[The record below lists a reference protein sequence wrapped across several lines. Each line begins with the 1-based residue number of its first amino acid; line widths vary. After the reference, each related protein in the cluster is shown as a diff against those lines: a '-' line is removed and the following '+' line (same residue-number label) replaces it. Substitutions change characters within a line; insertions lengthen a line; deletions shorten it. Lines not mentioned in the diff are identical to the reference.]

1 MNPTSIKQSLAGRTI
16 LVAPDDGELATEFVH
31 DGARVLVWP
40 RIEIVEPDNYRAL
53 DEAIQNL
60 FGYDWL
66 IFANVNAAGFFLRR
80 LQNLGH
86 EISEL
91 DALRVCAFSD
101 ATRQQLEESHVHVD
115 LVAETFAT
123 DGLMAAIETYN
134 GGRDSLRGLN
144 FLLPRAAISRD
155 YLRQAIEDS
164 GARVDVVVAYR
175 TAGSH
180 NSELVQL
187 SVLLE
192 GGGIDCVVF
201 TTPASVRDFS
211 QLLDT
216 DDLSRLLKEVVVVCL
231 DNNTARIAAEFGLQD
246 HLVPTEPG
254 AAPLVSALTAHLGAT
269 GHPEQNRL
277 R

>member
-1 MNPTSIKQSLAGRTI
+1 MELVSINQALAGRTI
-16 LVAPDDGELATEFVH
+16 LIAPSGDQDLAKELVRH
-31 DGARVLVWP
+31 GARVIAWP
-40 RIEIVEPDNYRAL
+40 KIGIVDPEHFAAL

-66 IFANVNAAGFFLRR
+66 IFANTNAAGFFLHRFHHT
-80 LQNLGH
+80 GH

-91 DALRVCAFSD
+91 DALRVCALNE
-101 ATRQQLEESHVHVD
+101 ATRQQLEEAQVHVD
-115 LVAETFAT
+115 LVSETFAT
-123 DGLMAAIETYN
+123 DAATAALETYN

-144 FLLPRAAISRD
+144 FLLPRAAIARGH
-155 YLRQAIEDS
+155 LPQALEDA
-164 GARVDVVVAYR
+164 GARVDVVAAYR

-192 GGGIDCVVF
+192 GGGIDCIVF
-201 TTPASVRDFS
+201 IGPSTVNELS

-216 DDLSRLLKEVVVVCL
+216 NDLPQLLKEVVVACV
-231 DNNTARIAAEFGLQD
+231 DRATAQIAGEFGLRE
-246 HLVPTEPG
+246 HIVPTERG
-254 AAPLVSALTAHLGAT
+254 VSALVSALTAHLAT
-269 GHPEQNRL
+269 DPAQNRL